1 MHGDARWFSLLAI
14 LALGTGG
21 LRAGESPEESG
32 VPIPADGSA
41 LLRNAKSDPRWGVLF
56 GVALITDGDI
66 GELFTGEA
74 ARAEGPA
81 GGELY
86 ELAVSYRVHRVRFR
100 LAGCALAPEL
110 EAYGRL
116 TLVDQN
122 GTSLFP
128 DYNAGIGFRWVD
140 FPWNRWVHTTLFTA
154 IGLSYSTEVYEVDS
168 VRHPGEERS
177 RWKFD
182 WPIEL
187 TLAPGPYPRHQ
198 LVLFIDH
205 QSGGHLFDE
214 GGVNSVGLG
223 YRFRF

>member
-1 MHGDARWFSLLAI
+1 MDARWCRLWACLVVSAGSLGAAEDPAI
-14 LALGTGG
+14 SAAPTPFV
-21 LRAGESPEESG
+21 ET
-32 VPIPADGSA
+32 VPHTPP
-41 LLRNAKSDPRWGVLF
+41 KSDPRWGVFF
-56 GVALITDGDI
+56 GVAILTDDDI
-66 GELFTGEA
+66 GEVLTGEA
-74 ARAEGPA
+74 ARAQGDM

-86 ELAVSYRVHRVRFR
+86 ELALSYRVHRFPFR

-154 IGLSYSTEVYEVDS
+154 IGLSYSTEVYEVDYA
-168 VRHPGEERS
+168 RHPGEERS

-187 TLAPGPYPRHQ
+187 TLAPGPYPHHQ